1 MWRKSNSYVMH
12 RKLRRVC
19 WCMLNCIALLSV
31 IAVTFSTSR
40 WLGYTLPIATE
51 EPKRRNGEENTVL
64 YEFLSYKKVGEK
76 VENGTELTTVR
87 EIQSPFFFV
96 LYIQLIIFSK

>member
-76 VENGTELTTVR
+76 VERYRTDNCSRNSITV
-87 EIQSPFFFV
+87 F
-96 LYIQLIIFSK
+96 LCLIHSVDNIF

>member
-51 EPKRRNGEENTVL
+51 EPKRMIGKENTVL
-64 YEFLSYKKVGEK
+64 CEFLSYKKEGRK
-76 VENGTELTTVR
+76 SRKRNRTDNCLRNSITV
-87 EIQSPFFFV
+87 F
-96 LYIQLIIFSK
+96 LCLIHSVDNIF